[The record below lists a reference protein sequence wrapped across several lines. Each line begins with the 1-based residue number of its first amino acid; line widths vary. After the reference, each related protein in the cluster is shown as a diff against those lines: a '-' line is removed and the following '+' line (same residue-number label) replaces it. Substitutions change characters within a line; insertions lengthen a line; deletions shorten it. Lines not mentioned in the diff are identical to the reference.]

1 MGRVAETA
9 DAAQPPRDC
18 GPPKRSAASYAKS
31 LLLPFEP
38 RVEGDGLNPS
48 SLITSMSF
56 FFFLSFS
63 FSVCSN
69 VFRKSLVSFGS
80 SFERIVTTIGQVFFD
95 FSTISFCFCLR
106 RNKGIA
112 KLFRTSF
119 QM

>member
-38 RVEGDGLNPS
+38 RVEGDGLNSS

-56 FFFLSFS
+56 FFLPFFFFFS
-63 FSVCSN
+63 
-69 VFRKSLVSFGS
+69 L
-80 SFERIVTTIGQVFFD
+80 FERVSQKPGFVWELVRADRDDDWAGVF
-95 FSTISFCFCLR
+95 
-106 RNKGIA
+106 
-112 KLFRTSF
+112 
-119 QM
+119 